1 MSGVG
6 LCGIPSR
13 MKKLLPLLPL
23 LLAMVQA
30 CRCDVE
36 GPVEIAPQ
44 IYLDVCKTP
53 ERKVGDTLIGG
64 FKDCEVNFGERDL
77 SVKVTRAIKV
87 TNPSTVELTF
97 LEVNLIGDP
106 AYKLELVPDTIAPG
120 LSGDIVVSVR
130 PNVEADLDTE
140 LYILTDANNTT
151 QTPEGNSLV
160 IVPITVKGV
169 NNGIP
174 DIEVTPPNCDYGRVP
189 FGGVQLCD
197 VTIKNT
203 GNRGLVV
210 DSVLFMPVAPDDDE
224 ATVDPIF
231 LVPPES
237 ERLTGPECNEG
248 AVGCPFAFT
257 GAPPSADEEIGPG
270 VEIVMPVRFTPDVL
284 GNFQGTFQILSSDP
298 DESQIDVA
306 LSGISVT
313 PPVCEIR
320 VKSVNGAEVEA
331 GSDVPAIEP
340 LDNVILSID
349 GSTASSTAGSIERQL
364 WAITDQPA
372 GSHAELTSN
381 DLPDTGFEFDDGD
394 DLGVDLAGDYC
405 VSAQVFDDLGV
416 GSVNECTLCFQV
428 IPKDNFLVQLS
439 WDTPVNDIDLHVTKL
454 SDDGQYCIDATSGG
468 TDISNSLNGN
478 PSFFSQD
485 CDSGLDCNYA
495 GCKAGGGGA
504 PEWDGVA
511 GRTSGDPSLDIDDLS
526 GFGPENINVDV
537 MTPGMYLIGVN
548 GFSGS
553 IPSGCTIR
561 IFVFGQLAG
570 ELFNE
575 VNDNEWWE
583 VALVR
588 WPDGVETT
596 RVCVEDL
603 TDGQSGDQLAECDE
617 LEAQD

>member
-1 MSGVG
+1 MLALAV
-6 LCGIPSR
+6 
-13 MKKLLPLLPL
+13 LPD
-23 LLAMVQA
+23 
-30 CRCDVE
+30 CKCDDGE
-36 GPVEIAPQ
+36 IFEIAPQ
-44 IYLDVCKTP
+44 IFVDVCKTP
-53 ERKVGDTLIGG
+53 EHKVQGELVGGTEDCALDFGD
-64 FKDCEVNFGERDL
+64 RDI
-77 SVKVTRAIKV
+77 SVKVSRIIKI
-87 TNPSTVELTF
+87 TNPSKVELVF
-97 LEVNLIGDP
+97 HNVELIGDP
-106 AYKLELVPDTIAPG
+106 AFKIELAPDVIGPG
-120 LSGDIVVSVR
+120 FTGDIEISVR
-130 PNVEADLDTE
+130 PNVETDLVST
-140 LYILTDANNTT
+140 LFILTDANNTF
-151 QTPEGNSLV
+151 QTPESLSLV
-160 IVPITVKGV
+160 EIPIHVKGV
-169 NNGIP
+169 NNGVP
-174 DIEVTPPNCDYGRVP
+174 DIQVSPPNCDFGRVP

-203 GNRGLVV
+203 GNRGLVI
-210 DSVLFMPVAPDDDE
+210 DSVLFMPIDAAVPDVLFD
-224 ATVDPIF
+224 
-231 LVPPES
+231 VPAES
-237 ERLTGPECNEG
+237 TRAIGPECNDG
-248 AVGCPFAFT
+248 AVGCAFAFT
-257 GAPPSADEEIGPG
+257 GAPPGPDEEIAGAG
-270 VEIVMPVRFTPDVL
+270 GTVIMPVRFTPDVL
-284 GNFQGTFQILSSDP
+284 GNFQGSFRILSSDP
-298 DESQIDVA
+298 DETQIDVA

-313 PPVCEIR
+313 PPSCEIR
-320 VKSVNGAEVEA
+320 VKSVNGAEIEEGA
-331 GSDVPAIEP
+331 AIPDIEP

-349 GSTASSTAGSIERQL
+349 GSEASSTAGSIVRQE

-372 GSHAELTSN
+372 GSHAELTTN

-416 GSVNECTLCFQV
+416 GSVNECTLCFPV

-454 SDDGQYCIDATSGG
+454 SDDGQYCIDATSFG
-468 TDISNSLNGN
+468 TDITNSLNGN

-495 GCKAGGGGA
+495 GCKSAGSGA

-511 GRTSGDPSLDIDDLS
+511 GRTAGDPSLDIDDLS

-575 VNDNEWWE
+575 VSDNTWWE
-583 VALVR
+583 TALVR

-603 TDGQSGDQLAECDE
+603 TDGTSGDQLAACDE
-617 LEAQD
+617 IEAQD

>member
-1 MSGVG
+1 
-6 LCGIPSR
+6 
-13 MKKLLPLLPL
+13 MKKPFPTRA
-23 LLAMVQA
+23 LALA
-30 CRCDVE
+30 SLALAPFAGCDC
-36 GPVEIAPQ
+36 GPEEVIEIAPQ
-44 IYLDVCKTP
+44 IYIDVCKTP
-53 ERKVGDTLIGG
+53 EHKVAGVLVGG
-64 FKDCEVNFGERDL
+64 TEDCAVDFGERDI
-77 SVKVTRAIKV
+77 SVKVSRTIKL
-87 TNPSTVELTF
+87 TNPSKVELVF
-97 LEVNLIGDP
+97 HNVELIGDP
-106 AYKLELVPDTIAPG
+106 AFQIELQPDVIGPG
-120 LSGDIVVSVR
+120 FTGDIEISVR
-130 PNVEADLDTE
+130 PNVEAVLETT
-140 LYILTDANNTT
+140 LFILTDANNTF
-151 QTPEGNSLV
+151 QTPEQLSLV
-160 IVPITVKGV
+160 EIPIKVTGV
-169 NNGIP
+169 NNGVP
-174 DIEVTPPNCDYGRVP
+174 DIQVTPPNCDYGRVP

-203 GNRGLVV
+203 GNRGLVI
-210 DSVLFMPVAPDDDE
+210 DSVLFMPI
-224 ATVDPIF
+224 DPE
-231 LVPPES
+231 VPEILFDVPSES
-237 ERLTGPECNEG
+237 TRVIGPECNDG
-248 AVGCPFAFT
+248 ALNCAFAFT
-257 GAPPSADEEIGPG
+257 GAPPSPDEEIAPAGG
-270 VEIVMPVRFTPDVL
+270 QVIMPVRFTPDVL
-284 GNFQGTFQILSSDP
+284 GNFQGTFRILSSDP

-313 PPVCEIR
+313 PPTCEIR
-320 VKSVNGAEVEA
+320 VKSLNGAEIEA
-331 GSDVPAIEP
+331 GTDVPAIEP
-340 LDNVILSID
+340 LDNVILTID
-349 GSTASSTAGSIERQL
+349 GSEASSTAGTIVRQE

-372 GSHAELTSN
+372 GSHAELTTN

-394 DLGVDLAGDYC
+394 DLGVDLAGEYC

-416 GSVNECTLCFQV
+416 GSVNECTLCFDV

-454 SDDGQYCIDATSGG
+454 SDDGQYCIDATSFG

-495 GCKAGGGGA
+495 GCKSGGGGA
-504 PEWDGVA
+504 PEWDGLP
-511 GRTSGDPSLDIDDLS
+511 GRTEGDPSLDIDDLS

-575 VNDNEWWE
+575 VSDNTWWE

-603 TDGQSGDQLAECDE
+603 TDGTSGDQLDACDE